1 MRTNELKR
9 KFSIVTTCKGR
20 LAHLKQSL
28 PAMLAQDGAEV
39 VVVDYCCPERA
50 GDWVESAFPSVQVV
64 RADGEEGFSNWRAR
78 NLGAEVATG
87 EILLFCDADTVL
99 APQALDTI
107 AKTVPENAYG
117 YFTRD
122 STAHFNKSGLRL
134 GRNQLRG
141 FQVVPTEAF
150 RKLEGYDDVPIGW
163 GAGGDTDLE
172 ERLVLL
178 GLKPQTLGDGVVEE
192 VFEHGNAARTA
203 FHKAPIRISYASGLL
218 YRRAKMALMRVR
230 RSTNLPRA
238 EREKIYTLARRAAV
252 RLARGESEAKIRLN
266 IEAQPVGMPRQLGFA
281 QGKCVVSINVEL
293 DMHGPMPIP
302 AR

>member
-1 MRTNELKR
+1 
-9 KFSIVTTCKGR
+9 
-20 LAHLKQSL
+20 
-28 PAMLAQDGAEV
+28 MLAQDGAEV
-39 VVVDYCCPERA
+39 VVVDYSCPERA

>member
-1 MRTNELKR
+1 
-9 KFSIVTTCKGR
+9 
-20 LAHLKQSL
+20 
-28 PAMLAQDGAEV
+28 MLAQDGAEV

-150 RKLEGYDDVPIGW
+150 RKHPE
-163 GAGGDTDLE
+163 
-172 ERLVLL
+172 
-178 GLKPQTLGDGVVEE
+178 
-192 VFEHGNAARTA
+192 
-203 FHKAPIRISYASGLL
+203 
-218 YRRAKMALMRVR
+218 
-230 RSTNLPRA
+230 
-238 EREKIYTLARRAAV
+238 
-252 RLARGESEAKIRLN
+252 
-266 IEAQPVGMPRQLGFA
+266 
-281 QGKCVVSINVEL
+281 
-293 DMHGPMPIP
+293 
-302 AR
+302 